1 MDAYSYIANADAAA
15 IETLYQ
21 AYQQNPES
29 VDFGWRKFFEGFDF
43 SQQFPEGAPAAP
55 GANGAAANGTA
66 ANGNA
71 TSAPA
76 GAARPA
82 AAPGPVPQPD
92 DFGVLNTSASTN
104 NAPGFS
110 NGEAMASDKETA
122 VRNLIHAYRSRG
134 HLRAK
139 TNPVRERKDRKPRL
153 DLPDFGLSEADMDTV
168 FKNGEGLGLGPQAT
182 LRDIVAALEKI
193 YTGPIGF
200 EYMYIR
206 DPQVLD
212 WFREKVEHDS
222 LAFNPG
228 VDYKKRILKKL
239 NEAVVF
245 ENFLH
250 TKFLG
255 QKRFSLEGGETTI
268 PALDAIIGKGA
279 ELGVQEV
286 MIGMAHR
293 GRLNVLANIMG
304 KTYEQIFSEFEGT
317 AVPDLTMGDGDVKYH
332 MGYSSEVEASGGQ
345 KVNLKLA
352 PNPSHLEAVNPVVE
366 GFVRAKIE
374 HQYAGDYHKI
384 LPILIHGDAALAG
397 QGIGYELTQM
407 SLLEGYK
414 TGGTIHFVINNQVGF
429 TTDFEDARS
438 SIYCTDL
445 AKIIDAP
452 VVHVNGDDPEAVVFA
467 VQLATEYRQQF
478 HADIFIDMVC
488 YRRHG
493 HNESDEPKF
502 TQPTLYNII
511 SKHQNPREVYNAML
525 VARGDVDAEL
535 AAQMDK
541 EFRETLQARLDLVK
555 QKPLPY
561 KYQALENEWRSLRR
575 STPEDFD
582 QSPETGISADVVERV
597 AKALTTIPDGFKPI
611 KQIDNLLKERRKM
624 FYETRVLNWAA
635 GELLAYGSLLSEQ
648 HIVRV
653 SGQDCQRGT
662 FSHRHAVLHDA
673 ETSAPYNS
681 LNNIEGENEKLR
693 IFNSLLSEYAVLGFE
708 FGYGMA
714 NPTALVVWEAQ
725 FGDFANGAQTMIDQF
740 VVSSESK
747 WQRMNGLVMLLPHGY
762 EGQGPE
768 HSNARP
774 ERFLQLAAENNIVV
788 ANLTTPANFFHALR
802 RQLTWSFRKPLVVM
816 SPKSM
821 LRHPLCV
828 SPVEEFT
835 SGRFRE
841 VLGDDFAEAKKVKR
855 VLLCSGKVYFDLLDE
870 QRTSGRKDVA
880 LVRLEQLHPF
890 PQKQLA
896 AELAKYPKAKVY
908 WVQEEPENMGYW
920 NYMLRHMRREL
931 EDVISRKPSAS
942 PATGYNKIHVKE
954 QKDLVARAFDKPKET
969 VADANIKETV
979 EVAKKEE

>member
-21 AYQQNPES
+21 AYRQNPES

-43 SQQFPEGAPAAP
+43 SQQFPEGAPVVP
-55 GANGAAANGTA
+55 GANGNGAANGAAAGATKA
-66 ANGNA
+66 A
-71 TSAPA
+71 P
-76 GAARPA
+76 
-82 AAPGPVPQPD
+82 APGPRPQPD
-92 DFGVLNTSASTN
+92 DYGVLNTAASTN
-104 NAPGFS
+104 NAPGLAS
-110 NGEAMASDKETA
+110 GEPASDKETA
-122 VRNLIHAYRSRG
+122 VRNLIHAFRSRG

-153 DLPDFGLSEADMDTV
+153 DLADFGLGEADLDTV
-168 FKNGEGLGLGPQAT
+168 FKNGEVLGLGSQAK

-193 YTGPIGF
+193 YTGAIGF

-212 WFREKVEHDS
+212 WFREKVERDS

-228 VDYKKRILKKL
+228 VEYKKRILKKL

-279 ELGVQEV
+279 ELGVKEV

-374 HQYAGDYHKI
+374 HQYGGDYHQI

-397 QGIGYELTQM
+397 QGIGYEVTQM
-407 SLLEGYK
+407 SQLEGYK

-438 SIYCTDL
+438 SIYSTDL

-452 VVHVNGDDPEAVVFA
+452 VVHVNGDNPEAVVFA

-502 TQPTLYNII
+502 TQPTLYNLI

-525 VARGDVDAEL
+525 VQRGDVDAEL
-535 AAQMDK
+535 ANQMDK
-541 EFRETLQARLDLVK
+541 EFRDTLQARLDMVK
-555 QKPLPY
+555 QNPLPY
-561 KYQALENEWRSLRR
+561 KYQPLENEWRSLRR
-575 STPEDFD
+575 STQEDFEK
-582 QSPETGISADVVERV
+582 SPETGISEETVQKV
-597 AKALTTIPDGFKPI
+597 AKALTTIPESFKPI

-635 GELLAYGSLLSEQ
+635 GELLAYGSLMSEN
-648 HIVRV
+648 HTVRV
-653 SGQDCQRGT
+653 SGQDVQRGT

-681 LNNIEGENEKLR
+681 LNFMEGEHEQLS
-693 IFNSLLSEYAVLGFE
+693 IYNSLLSEYAVLGFE
-708 FGYGMA
+708 FGYAMA
-714 NPTALVVWEAQ
+714 NPTALVIWEAQ

-740 VVSSESK
+740 IVSSESK
-747 WQRMNGLVMLLPHGY
+747 WQRMNGVVMQLPHGY

-774 ERFLQLAAENNIVV
+774 ERFLQLAAENNIIV
-788 ANLTTPANFFHALR
+788 ANITTPANFFHALR

-821 LRHPLCV
+821 LRHPLAV
-828 SPVEEFT
+828 SPIEEFT
-835 SGRFRE
+835 GGAFRE

-855 VLLCSGKVYFDLLDE
+855 VLLCSGKVYYDLLEE
-870 QRTSGRKDVA
+870 QRASNRTDVA
-880 LVRLEQLHPF
+880 IIRLEQLHPF
-890 PQKQLA
+890 PKKQLD
-896 AELAKYPKAKVY
+896 AELAKYGKAKIY

-920 NYMLRHMRREL
+920 NYLLRFMRREL
-931 EDVISRKPSAS
+931 EDVVARKPSAS

-954 QKDLVARAFDKPKET
+954 QKELVARAFDKPKEA
-969 VADANIKETV
+969 VADGNIKAVAEA
-979 EVAKKEE
+979 AKKDTPD